1 VADAQP
7 KPEIRARY
15 TVKMG
20 TGQINVAAYGVV
32 EFLRVHSVARA
43 IVAILGVAVVLAS
56 VLSVVGLKF
65 AWLNGLGVFT
75 LIVVGPGLLWLAT
88 VSGPHFEL
96 TFPPA
101 SPSPDEA
108 LQVRREAE
116 KQFEKSNAPEDA
128 LKVDLTRL
136 QEYYA
141 MNQSQGRSSFRWA
154 KMSMFIGFATIIGG
168 IWLFYFRNVQ
178 QPDKFMA
185 ALSTAAGCVVSLVSG
200 LFLHLYSKTQDR
212 SLIYSEKLA
221 RMQKL
226 YVAIRLVE
234 AHSNPEQQTDARNF
248 VIKELLA
255 TAESDVTGISRA
267 GT

>member
-1 VADAQP
+1 MTDAQP
-7 KPEIRARY
+7 KTESPARY
-15 TVKMG
+15 VVRMPNSQMG
-20 TGQINVAAYGVV
+20 VASYGVV
-32 EFLRVHSVARA
+32 EFLRAHPLARA
-43 IVAILGVAVVLAS
+43 IVAILGVALIVAS
-56 VLSVVGLKF
+56 ILSLGGLKVV
-65 AWLNGLGVFT
+65 AWLSGFGIFT
-75 LIVVGPGLLWLAT
+75 LIIVSPALLWYAT
-88 VSGPHFEL
+88 VSGPRFEL
-96 TFPPA
+96 AFANT

-108 LQVRREAE
+108 LKERLEAE
-116 KQFEKSNAPEDA
+116 KKFEKSNAPEDA

-141 MNQSQGRSSFRWA
+141 MNQGQGRSSFRWA
-154 KMSMFIGFATIIGG
+154 KFSMVAGFITIIGG
-168 IWLFYFRNVQ
+168 IWLFYFRNIQ

-185 ALSTAAGCVVSLVSG
+185 ALSTGAGCVVSLVSG

-234 AHSNPEQQTDARNF
+234 AHTDPEKQTDARNF

-255 TAESDVTGISRA
+255 TAQGDHT
-267 GT
+267 